1 LARFAPQL
9 QALVEL
15 DAHRGHMTQAAAA
28 LGIPQSSMSRRI
40 RALESDLRMPLL
52 LHAGRTVRLTPAAE
66 RLARGVRQPL
76 RDLGLAI
83 DAVAADTDPDHGTAR
98 FGFPLTMGSGR
109 VPDLLSEFRRT
120 YPGVKVTLRQA
131 HGSELVDDLL
141 AGDLDLAIVIPP
153 PRGLRHTIIGTQKI
167 HVSLPRQHRLAA
179 ARRLRLDELKDETF
193 IANPP
198 TYNLRQL
205 TETWCQ
211 QAGFTPD
218 ISVEVTEFAT
228 IRELIHRNLGIAL
241 LPHDERQPLGIA
253 EVPLVGARYERAIAL
268 ASATA
273 TEAPTTRRLS
283 TFLLDHF
290 AESRECPSQD
300 L

>member
-1 LARFAPQL
+1 LSRFAPQL

-15 DAHRGHMTQAAAA
+15 AAHDGHMTRAAAA

-40 RALESDLRMPLL
+40 HALESDLRMPILI
-52 LHAGRTVRLTPAAE
+52 HAGRTIRLTPAAE
-66 RLARGVRQPL
+66 RLARSVRRPL
-76 RDLGLAI
+76 RDLSVAI
-83 DAVAADTDPDHGTAR
+83 NEAAGESDPDRGTVR
-98 FGFPLTMGSGR
+98 FGFPLTMGTGR
-109 VPDLLSEFRRT
+109 VPDLLSEFRHT
-120 YPGVKVTLRQA
+120 HPGIKVTLRQA

-153 PRGLRHTIIGTQKI
+153 PQRLRHNIIGTQRI
-167 HVSLPRQHRLAA
+167 HLCVPRSHRLAT
-179 ARRLRLDELKDETF
+179 ARRVRLDQLENETF

-198 TYNLRQL
+198 SYNLRQL

-218 ISVEVTEFAT
+218 ISIEVNEFAT
-228 IRELIHRNLGIAL
+228 IRELVHRELGIAL
-241 LPHDERQPLGIA
+241 LPHDERQPPGTA
-253 EVPLVGARYERAIAL
+253 EVPLVGTQYQRAIAL

-283 TFLLDHF
+283 TFLLERF
-290 AESRECPSQD
+290 AEKR
-300 L
+300 